1 MAIFH
6 MNIRIVSRSGKNGSG
21 GKSGTTSAI
30 SVAAYNAGDKLKDFE
45 TGKTISK
52 TGKTE
57 VVYSEIDLCKGAPE
71 EYKDRETLW
80 NAVQKRE
87 VRSDAQLARNLE
99 FSIPKEVTDRDHQ
112 IEMIRRYVQEQFVS
126 KGMIADWSIH
136 DKGDGNPHCHC
147 LLTMRGIDEKT
158 GDWADYKMRS
168 AYKLDADGKKIPRI
182 DPVTGQQMVRDRT
195 AQGKGIEKLWER
207 VNIPANPWNNPKN
220 VEKWREAWADVCNFE
235 LKKLNVDTVDHRSF
249 ERQGLDRLPM
259 IHEGWEARHM
269 ESRGEL
275 SDRCQENRIIK
286 TQNHFLDLLGDRV
299 ENREL
304 VSGILE
310 RVRAIG
316 TSITSVPRMILAISK
331 EVISEIVKFDRIE
344 KSKGG
349 FVTNDRSADTSKY
362 RGRIVT
368 GAFRDFIREL
378 GFDRG
383 ESETERKNRG
393 YGKLDQEESYRLD
406 GRHDFVGREE
416 GRDYIDAEDDRSEGR
431 IDRGI

>member
-235 LKKLNVDTVDHRSF
+235 LKKLNVDPIDHRSF
-249 ERQGLDRLPM
+249 ERQGIDRLPM

-286 TQNHFLDLLGDRV
+286 TQNHFLNLIGDRI
-299 ENREL
+299 ENRSL
-304 VSGILE
+304 VNSILE
-310 RVRAIG
+310 KVRAIG
-316 TSITSVPRMILAISK
+316 TSITSVPHMILAISRD
-331 EVISEIVKFDRIE
+331 VPSEIVNTDRIE
-344 KSKGG
+344 KGG
-349 FVTNDRSADTSKY
+349 VIHDRSENVSNDRG
-362 RGRIVT
+362 GRT
-368 GAFRDFIREL
+368 GTFRDFIRSL

-383 ESETERKNRG
+383 ESGIERKG
-393 YGKLDQEESYRLD
+393 GGAGKLDQGESYRLD

-416 GRDYIDAEDDRSEGR
+416 GRDYIDAEDYRSEGR